1 MITSVL
7 SFLGGSAFRAIW
19 GEISSWINKRQ
30 DHKYEIERMRLEA
43 EIAAAQHE
51 RQQESI
57 KLQAQLGIQVIE
69 AQSVADVASIEA
81 DAWRDAVQ
89 STSRKS
95 GMLWIDAW
103 NAAIRP
109 GGATWAVVMLSLDAF
124 AFANV
129 GDSIEQVCFAFL
141 GIFVADRTLGKRNK

>member
-1 MITSVL
+1 MTSVL

-19 GEISSWINKRQ
+19 GEISSWVNKRQ

-51 RQQESI
+51 RQQDAI

-69 AQSVADVASIEA
+69 AQSVADVELEEA
-81 DAWRDAVQ
+81 KAWSDVVSA
-89 STSRKS
+89 TSRKS
-95 GMLWIDAW
+95 GVAWTDAW

-109 GGATWAVVMLSLDAF
+109 GGATWAVLMLSLDAF
-124 AFANV
+124 ALAQV
-129 GDSIEQVCFAFL
+129 GESTAQVCFAFL
-141 GIFVADRTLGKRNK
+141 GIFVADRTLGKREK